1 MTKKIFHS
9 ILLVACTVLLA
20 CYLVILTSLNDYFTS
35 LRKSQLKTQ
44 LSFASTAVEDEG
56 IEYLKNVESGD
67 YRLTLID
74 TDGTVLYDTGAD
86 AASMENH
93 SDRREFQEAFLSGYG
108 ESHRYSRTLT
118 EQTYYFAKKLSDDRV
133 LRISTSQVTIVSLL
147 LGMLQPLLVIAFL
160 AILLSVFLAKRA
172 SRNLVKPLNNL
183 DLNDPLSNDVYEEL
197 SPLLRHM
204 AQQNKQIALQMD
216 ELSRSQNE
224 FNAITSNMSEGLIVL
239 NKDGVVVSLN
249 TAARKI
255 FEAEED
261 SIGKDFL
268 TIDRTPEISRALK
281 ETLSGKKQELE
292 YEKNGRNYDLCI
304 NKIVEKDEVIG
315 VLLLAIDNTEKIQ
328 AEQNRREFTANV
340 SHELKTPL
348 QSIIGSADLIESGLV
363 KPEDMPRFIG
373 HIKTDAARLV
383 SLVSD
388 IIRLSQLDENTE
400 MNWENVDALSV
411 AKEALEMVDPIAESR
426 NISLTI
432 KGEPAPLTSVH
443 KLLYDIIYNLC
454 DNAVKYNKEGG
465 FVKVDVKTTGDKVQ
479 VAVSDN
485 GVGIAP
491 ADQSRVFE
499 RFYRVDKSH
508 SRESG
513 GTGLGL
519 SITKAIFQQH
529 GFRFGVQS
537 AIGMG
542 TTFWFIMNDL
552 PASGQAAAL

>member
-56 IEYLKNVESGD
+56 IEYLKNLENGE

-74 TDGTVLYDTGAD
+74 TDGTVLYDTNAD
-86 AASMENH
+86 AATMENH

-147 LGMLQPLLVIAFL
+147 LGMLQPLLVITFL

-172 SRNLVKPLNNL
+172 SRNLVRPLNNL

-268 TIDRTPEISRALK
+268 TIDRTPEISRAIK

-304 NKIVEKDEVIG
+304 NQIVEKDEVIG

-400 MNWENVDALSV
+400 MNWETVDALSV
-411 AKEALEMVDPIAESR
+411 AKEALEMVGPIAESR

-465 FVKVDVKTTGDKVQ
+465 FVKVDVKTAGDKVQ

-519 SITKAIFQQH
+519 SIVKHAVAYLKGSISLESTLGK
-529 GFRFGVQS
+529 
-537 AIGMG
+537 G
-542 TTFWFIMNDL
+542 TTITVSF
-552 PASGQAAAL
+552 PAEK

>member
-56 IEYLKNVESGD
+56 IEYLKNLENGE

-74 TDGTVLYDTGAD
+74 TDGTVLYDTNAD
-86 AASMENH
+86 AATMENH

-147 LGMLQPLLVIAFL
+147 LGMLQPLLVITFL

-172 SRNLVKPLNNL
+172 SRNLVRPLNNL

-268 TIDRTPEISRALK
+268 TIDRTPEISRAIK

-400 MNWENVDALSV
+400 MNWETVDALSV
-411 AKEALEMVDPIAESR
+411 AKEALEMVGPIAESR

-465 FVKVDVKTTGDKVQ
+465 FVKVDVKTAGDKVQ

-519 SITKAIFQQH
+519 SIVKHAVAYLKGSISLESTLGK
-529 GFRFGVQS
+529 
-537 AIGMG
+537 G
-542 TTFWFIMNDL
+542 TTITVSF
-552 PASGQAAAL
+552 PAEK

>member
-56 IEYLKNVESGD
+56 IEYLKNLENGE

-74 TDGTVLYDTGAD
+74 TDGTVLYDTNAD
-86 AASMENH
+86 AATMENH

-147 LGMLQPLLVIAFL
+147 LGMLQPLLVITFL

-268 TIDRTPEISRALK
+268 TIDRTPEISRAIK

-304 NKIVEKDEVIG
+304 NQIVEKDEVIG

-411 AKEALEMVDPIAESR
+411 AKEALEMVGPIAESR

-465 FVKVDVKTTGDKVQ
+465 FVKVDVKTAGDKVQ

-519 SITKAIFQQH
+519 SIVKHAVAYLKGSISLESTLGK
-529 GFRFGVQS
+529 
-537 AIGMG
+537 G
-542 TTFWFIMNDL
+542 TTITVSF
-552 PASGQAAAL
+552 PAEK

>member
-56 IEYLKNVESGD
+56 IEYLKNLENGE

-74 TDGTVLYDTGAD
+74 TDGTVLYDTGAH

-268 TIDRTPEISRALK
+268 TIDRTPEISRAIK

-304 NKIVEKDEVIG
+304 NKIMEKDEVIG

-411 AKEALEMVDPIAESR
+411 AKEALEMVGPIAESR

-465 FVKVDVKTTGDKVQ
+465 FVKVNVKTAGDKVQ

-519 SITKAIFQQH
+519 SIVKHAVAYLKGSISLESTLGK
-529 GFRFGVQS
+529 
-537 AIGMG
+537 G
-542 TTFWFIMNDL
+542 TTITVLF
-552 PASGQAAAL
+552 PAEK

>member
-56 IEYLKNVESGD
+56 IEYLKNLENGE

-74 TDGTVLYDTGAD
+74 TDGTVLYDTNAD
-86 AASMENH
+86 AATMENH

-268 TIDRTPEISRALK
+268 TIDRTPEISRAIK

-304 NKIVEKDEVIG
+304 NQIVEKDEVIG

-400 MNWENVDALSV
+400 MNWENVDALSI
-411 AKEALEMVDPIAESR
+411 AKEALEMVGPIAESR

-519 SITKAIFQQH
+519 SIVKHAVAYLKGSISLESTLGK
-529 GFRFGVQS
+529 
-537 AIGMG
+537 G
-542 TTFWFIMNDL
+542 TTITVSF
-552 PASGQAAAL
+552 PAEK

>member
-56 IEYLKNVESGD
+56 IEYLKNLENGE

-74 TDGTVLYDTGAD
+74 TDGTVLYDTNAD
-86 AASMENH
+86 AATMENH

-147 LGMLQPLLVIAFL
+147 LGMLQPLLVITFL

-268 TIDRTPEISRALK
+268 TIDRTPEISRAIK

-304 NKIVEKDEVIG
+304 NQIVEKDEVIG

-411 AKEALEMVDPIAESR
+411 AKEALEMVGPIAESR

-432 KGEPAPLTSVH
+432 KGEPAPLNSVH

-465 FVKVDVKTTGDKVQ
+465 FVKVDVKTAGDKVQ

-485 GVGIAP
+485 GVGITP

-519 SITKAIFQQH
+519 SIVKHAVAYLKGSISLESTLGK
-529 GFRFGVQS
+529 
-537 AIGMG
+537 G
-542 TTFWFIMNDL
+542 TTITVSF
-552 PASGQAAAL
+552 PAEK

>member
-268 TIDRTPEISRALK
+268 TIDRTPEISRAIK

-304 NKIVEKDEVIG
+304 NQIVEKDEVIG

-411 AKEALEMVDPIAESR
+411 AKEALEMVGPIAESR

-465 FVKVDVKTTGDKVQ
+465 FVKVNVKTAGDKVQ

-519 SITKAIFQQH
+519 SIVKHAVAYLKGSISLESTLGK
-529 GFRFGVQS
+529 
-537 AIGMG
+537 G
-542 TTFWFIMNDL
+542 TTITVSF
-552 PASGQAAAL
+552 PAEK

>member
-172 SRNLVKPLNNL
+172 SLNLVKPLNNL

-268 TIDRTPEISRALK
+268 TIDRTPEISRAIK

-292 YEKNGRNYDLCI
+292 YEKNGRNYDFCI
-304 NKIVEKDEVIG
+304 NQIVEKDEVIG

-411 AKEALEMVDPIAESR
+411 AKEALEMVGPIAESR

-465 FVKVDVKTTGDKVQ
+465 FVKVNVKTAGDKVQ

-519 SITKAIFQQH
+519 SIVKHAVAYLKGSISLESTLGK
-529 GFRFGVQS
+529 
-537 AIGMG
+537 G
-542 TTFWFIMNDL
+542 TTITVSF
-552 PASGQAAAL
+552 PTEK

>member
-44 LSFASTAVEDEG
+44 LGFASTAVEDEG
-56 IEYLKNVESGD
+56 IEYLKNVEGGD

-172 SRNLVKPLNNL
+172 SLNLVKPLNNL

-268 TIDRTPEISRALK
+268 TIDRTPEISRAIK

-304 NKIVEKDEVIG
+304 NQIVEKDEVIG

-411 AKEALEMVDPIAESR
+411 AKEALEMVGPIAESR

-465 FVKVDVKTTGDKVQ
+465 FVKVNVKTAGDKVQ

-519 SITKAIFQQH
+519 SIVKHAVAYLKGSISLESTLGK
-529 GFRFGVQS
+529 
-537 AIGMG
+537 G
-542 TTFWFIMNDL
+542 TTITVSF
-552 PASGQAAAL
+552 PAEK

>member
-172 SRNLVKPLNNL
+172 SLNLVKPLNNL

-268 TIDRTPEISRALK
+268 TIDRTPEISRAIK

-292 YEKNGRNYDLCI
+292 YEKNGRNYDFCI
-304 NKIVEKDEVIG
+304 NQIVEKDEVIG

-400 MNWENVDALSV
+400 MNWETVDALSV
-411 AKEALEMVDPIAESR
+411 AKEALEMVGPIAESR

-465 FVKVDVKTTGDKVQ
+465 FVKVNVKTAGDKVQ

-519 SITKAIFQQH
+519 SIVKHAVAYLKGSISLESTLGK
-529 GFRFGVQS
+529 
-537 AIGMG
+537 G
-542 TTFWFIMNDL
+542 TTITVSF
-552 PASGQAAAL
+552 PTEK

>member
-56 IEYLKNVESGD
+56 IEYLKNLENGE

-74 TDGTVLYDTGAD
+74 TDGTVLYDTNAD
-86 AASMENH
+86 AATMENH

-147 LGMLQPLLVIAFL
+147 LGMLQPLLVITFL

-172 SRNLVKPLNNL
+172 SRNLVRPLNNL

-224 FNAITSNMSEGLIVL
+224 FNAVTSNMSEGLIVL

-268 TIDRTPEISRALK
+268 TIDRTPEISRAIK

-411 AKEALEMVDPIAESR
+411 AKEALEMVGPIAESR

-432 KGEPAPLTSVH
+432 KGEPAPLNSVH

-465 FVKVDVKTTGDKVQ
+465 FVKVDVKTSGDKVQ

-519 SITKAIFQQH
+519 SIVKHAVAYLKGSISLESTLGK
-529 GFRFGVQS
+529 
-537 AIGMG
+537 G
-542 TTFWFIMNDL
+542 TTITVSF
-552 PASGQAAAL
+552 PAEK

>member
-56 IEYLKNVESGD
+56 IEYLKNVESGE

-172 SRNLVKPLNNL
+172 SLNLVKPLNNL

-268 TIDRTPEISRALK
+268 TIDRTPEISRAIK

-292 YEKNGRNYDLCI
+292 YEKNGRNYDFCI
-304 NKIVEKDEVIG
+304 NQIVEKDEVIG

-363 KPEDMPRFIG
+363 KPEDMPRFIS

-411 AKEALEMVDPIAESR
+411 AKEALEMVGPIAESR

-465 FVKVDVKTTGDKVQ
+465 FVKVNVKTAGDKVQ

-519 SITKAIFQQH
+519 SIVKHAVAYLKGSISLESTLGK
-529 GFRFGVQS
+529 
-537 AIGMG
+537 G
-542 TTFWFIMNDL
+542 TTITVSF
-552 PASGQAAAL
+552 PAEK

>member
-56 IEYLKNVESGD
+56 IDYLKNVENGE

-74 TDGTVLYDTGAD
+74 TNGTVLYDTNAD
-86 AASMENH
+86 AAAMENH
-93 SDRREFQEAFLSGYG
+93 SNRREFQEAFLSGYG

-118 EQTYYFAKKLSDDRV
+118 EQTYYFAKKLSDGSV
-133 LRISTSQVTIVSLL
+133 LRISTSQVTVLSLL
-147 LGMLQPLLVIAFL
+147 LGLLQPLLVIAFL

-172 SRNLVKPLNNL
+172 ARNLVKPLNNL
-183 DLNDPLSNDVYEEL
+183 DLSDPLSNDVYEEL

-268 TIDRTPEISRALK
+268 TIDRTPEISRAIK

-383 SLVSD
+383 SLVND

-400 MNWENVDALSV
+400 MNRENVDALSV
-411 AKEALEMVDPIAESR
+411 AKEALEMVGPIAESR

-432 KGEPAPLTSVH
+432 KGEPAPLNSVH

-465 FVKVDVKTTGDKVQ
+465 FVKVDVKTAGDKVQ

-519 SITKAIFQQH
+519 SIVKHAVAYLKGSISLESTLGK
-529 GFRFGVQS
+529 
-537 AIGMG
+537 G
-542 TTFWFIMNDL
+542 TTITVSF
-552 PASGQAAAL
+552 PAEK

>member
-56 IEYLKNVESGD
+56 IEYLKNVENGE

-74 TDGTVLYDTGAD
+74 TDGTVLYDTNAD
-86 AASMENH
+86 AAAMENH

-147 LGMLQPLLVIAFL
+147 LGMLQPLLVITFL

-172 SRNLVKPLNNL
+172 SRNLVRPLNNL

-268 TIDRTPEISRALK
+268 TIDRTPEISRAIK

-400 MNWENVDALSV
+400 MNRETVDALSV
-411 AKEALEMVDPIAESR
+411 AKEALEMVGPIAESR

-465 FVKVDVKTTGDKVQ
+465 FVKVDVKTAGDKVQ

-519 SITKAIFQQH
+519 SIVKHAVAYLKGSISLESTLGK
-529 GFRFGVQS
+529 
-537 AIGMG
+537 G
-542 TTFWFIMNDL
+542 TTITVSF
-552 PASGQAAAL
+552 PAEK

>member
-56 IEYLKNVESGD
+56 IEYLKNLENGE

-74 TDGTVLYDTGAD
+74 TDGTVLYDTNAD
-86 AASMENH
+86 AATMENH
-93 SDRREFQEAFLSGYG
+93 SDRREVQEAFLSGYG

-147 LGMLQPLLVIAFL
+147 LGMLQPLLVITFL

-268 TIDRTPEISRALK
+268 TIDRTPEISRAIK

-411 AKEALEMVDPIAESR
+411 AKEALEMVGPIAESR

-465 FVKVDVKTTGDKVQ
+465 FVKVDVKTAGDKVQ

-519 SITKAIFQQH
+519 SIVKHAVAYLKGSISLESTLGK
-529 GFRFGVQS
+529 
-537 AIGMG
+537 G
-542 TTFWFIMNDL
+542 TTITVSF
-552 PASGQAAAL
+552 PAEK

>member
-56 IEYLKNVESGD
+56 IEYLKNVESGE

-172 SRNLVKPLNNL
+172 SLNLVKPLNNL

-268 TIDRTPEISRALK
+268 TIDRTPEISRAIK

-292 YEKNGRNYDLCI
+292 YEKDGRNYDLCI
-304 NKIVEKDEVIG
+304 NQIVEKDEVIG

-411 AKEALEMVDPIAESR
+411 AKEALEMVGPIAESR

-465 FVKVDVKTTGDKVQ
+465 FVKVNVKTAGDKVQ

-519 SITKAIFQQH
+519 SIVKHAVAYLKGSISLESTLGK
-529 GFRFGVQS
+529 
-537 AIGMG
+537 G
-542 TTFWFIMNDL
+542 TTITVSF
-552 PASGQAAAL
+552 PAEK

>member
-56 IEYLKNVESGD
+56 IEYLKNVESGE

-86 AASMENH
+86 TASMENH

-172 SRNLVKPLNNL
+172 SLNLVKPLNNL

-268 TIDRTPEISRALK
+268 TIDRTPEISRAIK

-304 NKIVEKDEVIG
+304 NQIVEKDEVIG

-411 AKEALEMVDPIAESR
+411 AKEALEMVGPIAESR

-465 FVKVDVKTTGDKVQ
+465 FVKVDVKTAGDKVQ

-519 SITKAIFQQH
+519 SIVKHAVAYLKGSISLESTLGK
-529 GFRFGVQS
+529 
-537 AIGMG
+537 G
-542 TTFWFIMNDL
+542 TTITVSF
-552 PASGQAAAL
+552 PAEK

>member
-56 IEYLKNVESGD
+56 IKYLKNLENGE

-74 TDGTVLYDTGAD
+74 TDGTVLYDTNAD
-86 AASMENH
+86 AATMENH
-93 SDRREFQEAFLSGYG
+93 SDRKEFQEAFLSGYG

-147 LGMLQPLLVIAFL
+147 LGMLQPLLVITFL

-268 TIDRTPEISRALK
+268 TIDRTPEISRAIK

-304 NKIVEKDEVIG
+304 NQIVEKDGVIG
-315 VLLLAIDNTEKIQ
+315 VLLLAIDNTEKIR

-400 MNWENVDALSV
+400 MNWETVDALSV
-411 AKEALEMVDPIAESR
+411 AKETLEMVGPIAESR

-432 KGEPAPLTSVH
+432 KGEPAPLNSVH

-465 FVKVDVKTTGDKVQ
+465 FVKVDVKTAGDKVQ

-519 SITKAIFQQH
+519 SIVKHAVAYLKGSISLESTLGK
-529 GFRFGVQS
+529 
-537 AIGMG
+537 G
-542 TTFWFIMNDL
+542 TTITVSF
-552 PASGQAAAL
+552 PAEK

>member
-56 IEYLKNVESGD
+56 IEYLKNVESGE

-268 TIDRTPEISRALK
+268 TIDRTPEISRAIK

-304 NKIVEKDEVIG
+304 NQIVEKDEVIG

-411 AKEALEMVDPIAESR
+411 AKEALEMVGPIAESR

-465 FVKVDVKTTGDKVQ
+465 FVKVNVKTSGDKVQ

-519 SITKAIFQQH
+519 SIVKHAVAYLKGSISLESTLGK
-529 GFRFGVQS
+529 
-537 AIGMG
+537 G
-542 TTFWFIMNDL
+542 TTITVSF
-552 PASGQAAAL
+552 PAEK

>member
-56 IEYLKNVESGD
+56 IEYLKNLENGE

-74 TDGTVLYDTGAD
+74 TDGTVLYDTNAD
-86 AASMENH
+86 AATMENH

-147 LGMLQPLLVIAFL
+147 LGMLQPLLVITFL

-172 SRNLVKPLNNL
+172 SRNLVRPLNNL

-268 TIDRTPEISRALK
+268 TIDRTPEISRAIK

-304 NKIVEKDEVIG
+304 NQIVEKDEVIG

-400 MNWENVDALSV
+400 MNWETVDALSV

-465 FVKVDVKTTGDKVQ
+465 FVKVDVKTAGDKVQ

-519 SITKAIFQQH
+519 SIVKHAVAYLKGSISLESTLGK
-529 GFRFGVQS
+529 
-537 AIGMG
+537 G
-542 TTFWFIMNDL
+542 TTITVSF
-552 PASGQAAAL
+552 PAEK

>member
-56 IEYLKNVESGD
+56 IEYLKNLENGE

-74 TDGTVLYDTGAD
+74 TDGTVLYDTNAD
-86 AASMENH
+86 AATMENH

-172 SRNLVKPLNNL
+172 SLNLVKPLNNL

-268 TIDRTPEISRALK
+268 TIDRTPEISRAIK

-304 NKIVEKDEVIG
+304 NQIVEKDEVIG
-315 VLLLAIDNTEKIQ
+315 VLLLAINNTEKIQ

-411 AKEALEMVDPIAESR
+411 AKEALEMVGPIAESR

-454 DNAVKYNKEGG
+454 DNAIKYNKEGG
-465 FVKVDVKTTGDKVQ
+465 FVKVNVKTAGDKVQ

-519 SITKAIFQQH
+519 SIVKHAVAYLKGSISLESTLGK
-529 GFRFGVQS
+529 
-537 AIGMG
+537 G
-542 TTFWFIMNDL
+542 TTITVSF
-552 PASGQAAAL
+552 PAEK

>member
-56 IEYLKNVESGD
+56 IEYLKNLENGE

-74 TDGTVLYDTGAD
+74 TDGTVLYDTNAD
-86 AASMENH
+86 AATMENH

-147 LGMLQPLLVIAFL
+147 LGMLQPLLVITFL

-172 SRNLVKPLNNL
+172 SRNLVRPLNNL

-268 TIDRTPEISRALK
+268 TIDRTPEISRAIK

-304 NKIVEKDEVIG
+304 NQIVEKDEVIG

-400 MNWENVDALSV
+400 MNWETVDALSV
-411 AKEALEMVDPIAESR
+411 AKEALEMVGPIAESR

-465 FVKVDVKTTGDKVQ
+465 FVKVDVKTAGDKVQ
-479 VAVSDN
+479 IAVSDN

-519 SITKAIFQQH
+519 SIVKHAVAYLKGSISLESTLGK
-529 GFRFGVQS
+529 
-537 AIGMG
+537 G
-542 TTFWFIMNDL
+542 TTITVSF
-552 PASGQAAAL
+552 PAEK

>member
-56 IEYLKNVESGD
+56 IEYLKNVESGE

-268 TIDRTPEISRALK
+268 TIDRTPEISRAIK

-304 NKIVEKDEVIG
+304 NQIVEKDEVIG

-411 AKEALEMVDPIAESR
+411 AKEALEMVGPIAESR

-465 FVKVDVKTTGDKVQ
+465 FVKVNVKTAGDKVQ
-479 VAVSDN
+479 VTVSDN

-519 SITKAIFQQH
+519 SIVKHAVAYLKGSISLESTLGK
-529 GFRFGVQS
+529 
-537 AIGMG
+537 G
-542 TTFWFIMNDL
+542 TTITVSF
-552 PASGQAAAL
+552 PAEK

>member
-56 IEYLKNVESGD
+56 IEYLKNLENGE

-74 TDGTVLYDTGAD
+74 TDGTVLYDTNAD
-86 AASMENH
+86 AATMENH

-147 LGMLQPLLVIAFL
+147 LGMLQPLLVITFL

-268 TIDRTPEISRALK
+268 TIDRTPEISRAIK

-304 NKIVEKDEVIG
+304 NQIVEKDKVIG

-411 AKEALEMVDPIAESR
+411 AKEALEMVGPIAESR

-432 KGEPAPLTSVH
+432 KGEPAPLNSVH

-465 FVKVDVKTTGDKVQ
+465 FVKVDVKTAGDKVQ

-491 ADQSRVFE
+491 ADQSRIFE

-519 SITKAIFQQH
+519 SIVKHAVAYLKGSISLESTLGK
-529 GFRFGVQS
+529 
-537 AIGMG
+537 G
-542 TTFWFIMNDL
+542 TTITVSF
-552 PASGQAAAL
+552 PAEK

>member
-56 IEYLKNVESGD
+56 IEYLKNLENGE

-74 TDGTVLYDTGAD
+74 TDGTVLYDTNAD
-86 AASMENH
+86 AATMENH

-147 LGMLQPLLVIAFL
+147 LGMLQPLLVITFL
-160 AILLSVFLAKRA
+160 AILLSVFLARRA
-172 SRNLVKPLNNL
+172 SRNLVRPLNNL

-261 SIGKDFL
+261 SIGRDFL
-268 TIDRTPEISRALK
+268 TIDRTPEISRAIK

-304 NKIVEKDEVIG
+304 NQIVEKDEVIG

-400 MNWENVDALSV
+400 MNWENVDALSI
-411 AKEALEMVDPIAESR
+411 AKEALEMVGPIAESR

-465 FVKVDVKTTGDKVQ
+465 FVKVNVKTAGDKVQ

-519 SITKAIFQQH
+519 SIVKHAVAYLKGSISLESTLGK
-529 GFRFGVQS
+529 
-537 AIGMG
+537 G
-542 TTFWFIMNDL
+542 TTITISF
-552 PASGQAAAL
+552 PTEK

>member
-56 IEYLKNVESGD
+56 IEYLKNLENGE

-74 TDGTVLYDTGAD
+74 TDGTVLYDTNAD
-86 AASMENH
+86 AATMENH

-147 LGMLQPLLVIAFL
+147 LGMLQPLLVITFL
-160 AILLSVFLAKRA
+160 AILLSVFLARRA

-268 TIDRTPEISRALK
+268 TIDRTPEISRAIK

-411 AKEALEMVDPIAESR
+411 AKEALEMVGPIAESR

-432 KGEPAPLTSVH
+432 KGEPAPLNSVH

-465 FVKVDVKTTGDKVQ
+465 FVKVDVKTAGDKVQ

-519 SITKAIFQQH
+519 SIVKHAVAYLKGSISLESTLGK
-529 GFRFGVQS
+529 
-537 AIGMG
+537 G
-542 TTFWFIMNDL
+542 TTITVSF
-552 PASGQAAAL
+552 PAEK